1 MQRRGKSYC
10 KANFQYLQP
19 SNNLGFITSC
29 AKINIKRIG
38 KLISRNINIVF
49 VFWQD
54 EKTERI
60 PMRTLLARL
69 LILLEGL
76 GRNQKAD
83 GKILLFTKVYGKGQK
98 AFDIYIKPF

>member
-10 KANFQYLQP
+10 KANLQP
-19 SNNLGFITSC
+19 SNNFGFITSC

-38 KLISRNINIVF
+38 KLISSNINIVF

-83 GKILLFTKVYGKGQK
+83 GKYYYSQKCTEKGKKLLIF
-98 AFDIYIKPF
+98 I

>member
-1 MQRRGKSYC
+1 MQRRGKSC
-10 KANFQYLQP
+10 LQS
-19 SNNLGFITSC
+19 SNNFGFITSC

-54 EKTERI
+54 AKTERI

-76 GRNQKAD
+76 GRNQKVD
-83 GKILLFTKVYGKGQK
+83 RKVFTKVYRKGQK